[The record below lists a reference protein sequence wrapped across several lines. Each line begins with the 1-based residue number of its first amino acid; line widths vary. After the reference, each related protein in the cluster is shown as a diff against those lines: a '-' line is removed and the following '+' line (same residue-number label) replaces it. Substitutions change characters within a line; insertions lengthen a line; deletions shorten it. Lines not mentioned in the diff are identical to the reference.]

1 MTGLMAID
9 PHDWQTIEPQYRALL
24 QGQLTAE
31 EVPDWLALWSDLEE
45 VMQEARAATF
55 RAMTENTAD
64 TAAEA
69 GYQHLVTVINPLAEQ
84 QRQALKQKL
93 LAVDAFEPGDE
104 HHELLRRLRNEA
116 NLFREANV
124 VLQADEQSR
133 AADYQK
139 ITGAW
144 TVTLGGE
151 DLTFPQAEQ
160 RLLDPDRSTREEA
173 WRVMAG
179 RRTQDR
185 EALSHLY
192 LELVPLRQQ
201 IARNADCSDYRAY
214 RWREFNRFHYTPENS
229 QALHA
234 AIEAEIV
241 PLAVWLS
248 ERRRAQL
255 GVDTLRPWDTR
266 VDPQGRPPLRPF
278 TAVDELEEGITRIL
292 TRVGP
297 ELGERFQRMRDGF
310 LDLETRKGKAL
321 MGYQSFFP
329 VSGSPYI
336 FWNAVGIH
344 LDVLVLLHEAGH
356 ACHAFEA
363 SAHQRLLWNKAEVAP
378 IEFAELASH
387 TMELLCTRYLAA
399 EEGGFYNRDDARRA
413 LQEQLEAVISI
424 LRGTCVDDAFQHWVY
439 TTTEELT
446 IDALD
451 AKYAELHQRFYPDE
465 DWSGLG
471 AERGIGWQQIPHVI
485 AIPFYMIEY
494 TLAQLGA
501 LQIWR
506 SALQDQASAVERYLA
521 ALALGS
527 TRPLPELYRTAGARL
542 VFDRAGVAEAA
553 ELLAQQLLEP

>member
-1 MTGLMAID
+1 MTHRMAID
-9 PHDWQTIEPQYRALL
+9 PHDWQTIEPHYRALL
-24 QGQLTAE
+24 QGQLTAA
-31 EVPDWLALWSDLEE
+31 EVPAWLGRWSDLEE
-45 VMQEARAATF
+45 AMQEARAATF

-69 GYQHLVTVINPLAEQ
+69 GYQHLVIVINPLAEQ

-93 LAVDAFEPGDE
+93 LAVAAFEPGDE
-104 HHELLRRLRNEA
+104 HRELLRRLRNEA
-116 NLFREANV
+116 ALFRAANV
-124 VLQADEQSR
+124 GLQADEQAR
-133 AADYQK
+133 ASDYQK

-144 TVTLGGE
+144 TVTLRGE
-151 DLTFPQAEQ
+151 ELTFPQAEQ
-160 RLLDPDRSTREEA
+160 HLLDPDRATREEA
-173 WRVMAG
+173 WRALAM
-179 RRTQDR
+179 RRMQDR
-185 EALSHLY
+185 DALSRLY
-192 LELVPLRQQ
+192 LALVPLRQQ

-214 RWREFNRFHYTPENS
+214 RWREFHRFHYTPEDS

-241 PLAVWLS
+241 PLAVRLS

-297 ELGERFQRMRDGF
+297 ELGERFQRMRNGF

-321 MGYQSFFP
+321 MGYQSYFP

-344 LDVLVLLHEAGH
+344 FDVLVLLHEAGH
-356 ACHAFEA
+356 ACHTFEA
-363 SAHQRLLWNKAEVAP
+363 SAHQRLLWNKADLP
-378 IEFAELASH
+378 TEFAEVASH
-387 TMELLCTRYLAA
+387 TMELLGTRYLAA
-399 EEGGFYNRDDARRA
+399 DEGGFYNRDDVHRA
-413 LQEQLEAVISI
+413 VQEQLDVVISL

-439 TTTEELT
+439 TTSEELT
-446 IDALD
+446 RDGLD

-465 DWSGLG
+465 DWSGIG
-471 AERGIGWQQIPHVI
+471 AERGIGWQQRPHVI
-485 AIPFYMIEY
+485 TLPFYMIEY

-506 SALQDQASAVERYLA
+506 SALHDQPSAVKRYRA

-527 TRPLPELYRTAGARL
+527 TRPLPELYHTVGARL
-542 VFDRAGVAEAA
+542 VFDRAGVTEAA

>member
-1 MTGLMAID
+1 MTHRMAID
-9 PHDWQTIEPQYRALL
+9 PHDWQTIEPHYRALL
-24 QGQLTAE
+24 HGQLTAA
-31 EVPDWLALWSDLEE
+31 EVPDWLGRWSDLEA

-64 TAAEA
+64 TVAEVS
-69 GYQHLVTVINPLAEQ
+69 YQHLVTVINPLAEQ

-93 LAVDAFEPGDE
+93 LAVAAFEPGNE
-104 HHELLRRLRNEA
+104 HRELLRRLRNEA
-116 NLFREANV
+116 DLFREANV
-124 VLQADEQSR
+124 GLQADEQAR
-133 AADYQK
+133 ASDYQK

-144 TVTLGGE
+144 TVTLRGDE
-151 DLTFPQAEQ
+151 LTFPQAEQ
-160 RLLDPDRSTREEA
+160 RLLDPDRATREEA
-173 WRVMAG
+173 WRALAM
-179 RRTQDR
+179 RRMQDR
-185 EALSHLY
+185 DALSRLY
-192 LELVPLRQQ
+192 LALVPLRQQ

-214 RWREFNRFHYTPENS
+214 RWREFHRFHYTPEDS

-241 PLAVWLS
+241 PLAVRLS

-297 ELGERFQRMRDGF
+297 ELGERFQRMRNGF

-321 MGYQSFFP
+321 MGYQSYFP

-344 LDVLVLLHEAGH
+344 FDVLVLLHEAGH
-356 ACHAFEA
+356 ACHTFEA
-363 SAHQRLLWNKAEVAP
+363 SAHQRLLWNKADLP
-378 IEFAELASH
+378 TEFAEVASH
-387 TMELLCTRYLAA
+387 TMELLGTRYLAA
-399 EEGGFYNRDDARRA
+399 DEGGFYNRDDVRRA
-413 LQEQLEAVISI
+413 LQEQLDVVISL

-465 DWSGLG
+465 DWSGIG
-471 AERGIGWQQIPHVI
+471 AERGIGWQQLPHVI
-485 AIPFYMIEY
+485 TIPFYMIEY

-506 SALQDQASAVERYLA
+506 SALQDQASAVERYRA

-542 VFDRAGVAEAA
+542 VFDRAGVVEAA